1 MFPQRY
7 GEGHGER
14 CLLTVFGE
22 EGIARESGKDETM
35 TNKLTEPA
43 SDNSPAQVCATW
55 RIAPKLV
62 RALCI
67 AGNAVKSSRT
77 VVKSAR
83 SLIR

>member
-7 GEGHGER
+7 GDGHGER

-43 SDNSPAQVCATW
+43 SDNSPA
-55 RIAPKLV
+55 
-62 RALCI
+62 
-67 AGNAVKSSRT
+67 
-77 VVKSAR
+77 
-83 SLIR
+83 